1 MIPITW
7 FTWIAYDEAFCES
20 ARLSKEFN
28 SKIELLLKSGVKNIK
43 LSDVTDF
50 EWDVVCVY
58 GEEIESLGEVIDL
71 KDNKLINQIGYKPK
85 FLFRSTY
92 YIPYDFG
99 GFAFSNSSNK
109 KIHIMHRVWRK
120 DYKTIFIDLY
130 PLVMTKIRNKDF
142 KYLKTSYLGPNE
154 CFKLNKN
161 FK

>member
-58 GEEIESLGEVIDL
+58 GEEGES
-71 KDNKLINQIGYKPK
+71 INLEDPNLAKQIGYKPR
-85 FLFRSTY
+85 FLIRSTY
-92 YIPYDFG
+92 YVPYDFV
-99 GFAFSNSSNK
+99 GFVFSDSK
-109 KIHIMHRVWRK
+109 TEKIRVLHRVGTWWGLGLEWENIKYPSGCSKLEEELSLRK
-120 DYKTIFIDLY
+120 TKFINHLI
-130 PLVMTKIRNKDF
+130 KH
-142 KYLKTSYLGPNE
+142 
-154 CFKLNKN
+154 
-161 FK
+161 